1 MTSSRGKQPSRTR
14 SRRAE
19 IGVERRARS
28 RLDLITAAFRVF
40 AEKGIE
46 APVIDDFITASGL
59 SRGTFYNH
67 FETKEAILKAVAD
80 ELAREINDRIR
91 PVLKPLSDPADR
103 VCAALLCFIDMA
115 AADPTRGWIMV
126 RMIPLVGGPLN
137 EQMRRGARNDIKAGV
152 DQGRFRVES
161 VHAALDL
168 GLGMAALVIRSILGK
183 HMPAN
188 YSRMAVA
195 MFLQSLGIER
205 DEAHHLAAKPF
216 LSIAARS
223 PSKTHLLKT

>member
-1 MTSSRGKQPSRTR
+1 
-14 SRRAE
+14 
-19 IGVERRARS
+19 
-28 RLDLITAAFRVF
+28 
-40 AEKGIE
+40 
-46 APVIDDFITASGL
+46 
-59 SRGTFYNH
+59 
-67 FETKEAILKAVAD
+67 
-80 ELAREINDRIR
+80 
-91 PVLKPLSDPADR
+91 
-103 VCAALLCFIDMA
+103 
-115 AADPTRGWIMV
+115 MV

>member
-1 MTSSRGKQPSRTR
+1 MVERTR
-14 SRRAE
+14 RLRGSNSRRAE

-28 RLDLITAAFRVF
+28 RFELVTAAFRVF

-67 FETKEAILKAVAD
+67 FKTKDAILKAVAD
-80 ELAREINDRIR
+80 ELAREINERIL
-91 PVLKPLSDPADR
+91 PVLKPLTDPAER
-103 VCAALLCFIDMA
+103 VCAALLSFIDIA

-126 RMIPLVGGPLN
+126 RMIPLLGGPLN
-137 EQMRRGARNDIKAGV
+137 EQMRRGARNDIKAGIER
-152 DQGRFRVES
+152 GRFHVES
-161 VHAALDL
+161 VHAAIDV
-168 GLGMAALVIRSILGK
+168 GLGMATLVIRSMLGK

-188 YSRMAVA
+188 YSRLAVA

-205 DEAHHLAAKPF
+205 EEARRLAAKSYS
-216 LSIAARS
+216 LLDQRNA
-223 PSKTHLLKT
+223 SKTHLLET